1 MPQVANLLFR
11 KSPTLHRKSCFTHPP
26 NSGGQVPKKLFLGNA
41 CIYADLHRKNQVANS
56 HPLTWKLRWGVKY
69 QKHFCY
75 DSHGM
80 CRSSEKNH
88 FSSPKPIGVVVRG
101 SSIKNILLGIVWTY
115 THVYISA
122 FFILAPPTP
131 NPILCR
137 CRLETWFSRMICTF
151 HAIPSKNIFG
161 TWFHPMGVRVRNM
174 IFLSRYVHFIE
185 FLANNFLGTEPQI
198 PSPGLEVK
206 NMIFLCRPTYFR
218 QFRAKK
224 LF

>member
-26 NSGGQVPKKLFLGNA
+26 QFRGSSTQKIIPGKCMHICRSAQ
-41 CIYADLHRKNQVANS
+41 KNQVANS

-122 FFILAPPTP
+122 FFILALQLPIPSYADAGWKLDFLGWYAHFMQFLAKIFLVPDSTP
-131 NPILCR
+131 WGWG
-137 CRLETWFSRMICTF
+137 LETWFSSVDMYI
-151 HAIPSKNIFG
+151 S
-161 TWFHPMGVRVRNM
+161 
-174 IFLSRYVHFIE
+174 
-185 FLANNFLGTEPQI
+185 
-198 PSPGLEVK
+198 
-206 NMIFLCRPTYFR
+206 
-218 QFRAKK
+218 
-224 LF
+224 